1 MTLTSIPFSAAAE
14 YLPGLATGK
23 TVRFGSI
30 LKSAETGRIVGHL
43 QETGVV
49 QSLLQ
54 KTLSF
59 DPSGATGLIGLVQD
73 EIIKRKLNVMQ
84 QTLGT
89 VQVLQYANL
98 FSSVV
103 GIGVTAASTAIILK
117 RIKELDS
124 ALGKIEEAIQ
134 NLPAKWQELS
144 LRSRL
149 VDVYTSIERLQEA
162 DVRSDS
168 SKILSQVER
177 DLQKDCNHIHDGL
190 CSIVVEAKVD
200 AGLLR
205 ALLAALSLCG
215 ASEFKALLWLNER
228 EAAQRRSQIRFD
240 MLQELALLM
249 PRDQLALRLQAG
261 KEIAVDISKECSEIR
276 YRTASL
282 THIAQHLIHHDIEG
296 RSYIETINQEQDEP
310 LLFFPS
316 EQVPA

>member
-1 MTLTSIPFSAAAE
+1 M
-14 YLPGLATGK
+14 
-23 TVRFGSI
+23 
-30 LKSAETGRIVGHL
+30 
-43 QETGVV
+43 
-49 QSLLQ
+49 
-54 KTLSF
+54 
-59 DPSGATGLIGLVQD
+59 
-73 EIIKRKLNVMQ
+73 
-84 QTLGT
+84 
-89 VQVLQYANL
+89 
-98 FSSVV
+98 
-103 GIGVTAASTAIILK
+103 
-117 RIKELDS
+117 
-124 ALGKIEEAIQ
+124 
-134 NLPAKWQELS
+134 
-144 LRSRL
+144 
-149 VDVYTSIERLQEA
+149 
-162 DVRSDS
+162 
-168 SKILSQVER
+168 
-177 DLQKDCNHIHDGL
+177 

-240 MLQELALLM
+240 KLQELALLM